1 MNKIKRVSAVVLAG
15 TTFALT
21 PGASHGLG
29 FGRPS
34 SHAILGEPL
43 RVKVPLRLESGEDVD
58 DSCVWAEVL
67 FGEDKLPAA
76 DVLVIVQ
83 STSGGER
90 VLKVTTGRVVNEPVV
105 TVTLTAG
112 CQGKISRKFVA
123 FADPPGMSAA
133 GMADAPEASQDTGRD
148 AAPASAVTVPA
159 APVVRPVRPKAP
171 LKKTGKPAATSGA
184 ASSAATPDMPDAAS
198 VAAAAASVP
207 NAPVESPLAKARR
220 SLVLNPAPKVPK
232 VESGRLVLDP
242 VEADATNVP
251 GLRMVPGMD
260 APPKEDDKSP
270 DLLAR
275 RAAAAA
281 LWQALSA
288 STEELAR
295 NRKHLE
301 ELEQRLAQ
309 LQKDGDT
316 ARATVAAL
324 EARVNKPDS
333 GGERLWI
340 LGLGALSL
348 LTMGLAGYMWN
359 QLRRRQRL
367 DEAWWQQQA
376 ASVPAADLEPVGALA
391 SREEAVRE
399 PLASSAAEVS
409 RAVEKAQPVS
419 EPVARVP
426 MASVVA
432 SHDTRSVAAEP
443 APPAQKPV
451 EPAPA
456 TVSNGRPPR
465 RFEQESLRAVSVE
478 ELIDLEQQAEFF
490 IVLGQDDAAVDLLE
504 SHVQSA
510 SGASPLPFLKLLEIY
525 RRLGR
530 REDYERVQSDFNQR
544 FNAYAPAWET
554 DLQHGHTLDD
564 YPGVLERLQA
574 LWATPAQA
582 MEVLEKSLTRPDSGA
597 ETFELPAYR
606 ELLFLYA
613 IARDLSERDTES
625 RSRVDLI
632 LPVTGQGGAMLS
644 TIPLPVPVPPQADM
658 EPLMATRPVKAMPE
672 VKPSLSLDLQLD
684 DLEIIEPRKMG
695 SAPAPGS
702 IDFEH
707 IDLPD
712 VQAPPKP

>member
-90 VLKVTTGRVVNEPVV
+90 VLKITTGRVVNEPVV

-123 FADPPGMSAA
+123 FADPPGMSSV
-133 GMADAPEASQDTGRD
+133 GGADAPEGTQETGRD
-148 AAPASAVTVPA
+148 AAPASAVAVPT
-159 APVVRPVRPKAP
+159 APVVRPVRPKSP
-171 LKKTGKPAATSGA
+171 PKKTVKPSTSGA

-324 EARVNKPDS
+324 EARVNKPDA

-376 ASVPAADLEPVGALA
+376 ASVPAAGLEPAGEPASCQDAVIEPPALA
-391 SREEAVRE
+391 SVVA
-399 PLASSAAEVS
+399 P
-409 RAVEKAQPVS
+409 RAVERMQPAA
-419 EPVARVP
+419 EPVARESAAP
-426 MASVVA
+426 GVA
-432 SHDTRSVAAEP
+432 SHDVRLVAAEP
-443 APPAQKPV
+443 APATQKPV
-451 EPAPA
+451 SPAPSV
-456 TVSNGRPPR
+456 VSNGRAPR

-582 MEVLEKSLTRPDSGA
+582 MEVLEKSLTRPESGA
-597 ETFELPAYR
+597 DTFELPAYR

-625 RSRVDLI
+625 RNRVDLI
-632 LPVTGQGGAMLS
+632 LPVIRQGGAMLS

-672 VKPSLSLDLQLD
+672 VQPSLSLDLQLD

-695 SAPAPGS
+695 SVPAPGS